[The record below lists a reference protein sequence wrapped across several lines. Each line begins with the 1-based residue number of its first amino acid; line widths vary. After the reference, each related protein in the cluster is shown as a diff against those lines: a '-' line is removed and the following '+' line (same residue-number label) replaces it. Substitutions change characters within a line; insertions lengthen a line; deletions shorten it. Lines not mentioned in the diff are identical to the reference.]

1 MVKLAVLVSGGG
13 TNLQSI
19 IDSIEGGR
27 LDAELLVVLS
37 DNPEAYALERA
48 KAHSIPTEVVT
59 KSAFPGKDAFNAEI
73 ARRLKS
79 YGVELIALAGFMRII
94 GPAVLDAFPMRVI
107 NIHPSLLPS
116 FPGLDV
122 QRKALEYGV
131 KLAGCTVHFVDAG
144 VDSGPV
150 IIQAAVPVLDSDTV
164 ESLAARILAEEHRI
178 YPEAIQLISE
188 GRLGVNGRRVSVMG
202 SKASGAK
209 LENPEGTITRG

>member
-19 IDSIEGGR
+19 IDSIEAGR
-27 LDAELLVVLS
+27 LDAKILVVLS
-37 DNPEAYALERA
+37 DNPGAFALERA
-48 KAHSIPTEVVT
+48 RKHSIPTEVVS
-59 KSAFPGKDAFNAEI
+59 KGDFPGKDAFNAEI

-79 YGVELIALAGFMRII
+79 YGVELVALAGFMRII

-116 FPGLDV
+116 FPGLEV

-131 KLAGCTVHFVDAG
+131 KLSGCTVHFVDAG
-144 VDSGPV
+144 IDSGPV

-164 ESLAARILAEEHRI
+164 ESLSRRILAEEHRI
-178 YPEAIQLISE
+178 YPKAIQLFSE
-188 GRLGVNGRRVSVMG
+188 GRLGVNGRRVSVEG
-202 SKASGAK
+202 GKPSGTA
-209 LENPEGTITRG
+209 LEKPETSISEG

>member
-1 MVKLAVLVSGGG
+1 MVKLAILVSGGG

-19 IDSIEGGR
+19 IDSIEAGR
-27 LDAELLVVLS
+27 LNAKILVVLS
-37 DNPEAYALERA
+37 DNPGAFALERA
-48 KAHSIPTEVVT
+48 RKHSIPTEVVS
-59 KSAFPGKDAFNAEI
+59 KGDFPGKDAYNAEI

-79 YGVELIALAGFMRII
+79 YGVELVALAGFMRII

-131 KLAGCTVHFVDAG
+131 KLSGCTVHFVDAG
-144 VDSGPV
+144 IDSGPV

-164 ESLAARILAEEHRI
+164 ESLSRRILAEEHRI
-178 YPEAIQLISE
+178 YPEAIQLFSE
-188 GRLGVNGRRVSVMG
+188 GGLGVNGRRVSVEG
-202 SKASGAK
+202 GKPSGTA
-209 LENPEGTITRG
+209 LENPETSISEG

>member
-19 IDSIEGGR
+19 IDSIEAGR

-37 DNPEAYALERA
+37 DNPGAYALERA
-48 KAHSIPTEVVT
+48 RKHSIPTEIAT
-59 KSAFPGKDAFNAEI
+59 RGDFPGKDALDAEI

-79 YGVELIALAGFMRII
+79 YGVELVALAGFMRII
-94 GPAVLDAFPMRVI
+94 GPAMLDAFPIRVI

-122 QRKALEYGV
+122 QRKALEHGV
-131 KLAGCTVHFVDAG
+131 KLSGCTVHFVDAG

-150 IIQAAVPVLDSDTV
+150 IIQAAVPVLDDDTV
-164 ESLAARILAEEHRI
+164 ESLARRILAEEHKI
-178 YPEAIQLISE
+178 YPKAIQLFSE
-188 GRLGVNGRRVSVMG
+188 GRITVNGRRVIIRDSA
-202 SKASGAK
+202 ASGTE
-209 LENPEGTITRG
+209 LENPESFIRKG